1 MVQIQDRLTGQAHC
15 LVLFGLEDVQQSLAE
30 ARGVFSLVGVS
41 VLCFVVR
48 VVDGS
53 TFRKSSS
60 AWRRASALADRVAW
74 MRVLRAAASMV
85 ECEYWIPRLCV
96 QTIVLCV
103 NVTGAPSRI
112 SIANGQPGRLLSVMA
127 LKLAWVQGLA
137 VAFFDHRKD
146 SGAKPSN
153 STSCPTLPPATPGH
167 TNKTGTVSEFCFVTR
182 SLQS

>member
-1 MVQIQDRLTGQAHC
+1 MVQRQDRLTGQAHC
-15 LVLFGLEDVQQSLAE
+15 LVLFGLENVQQSLAE
-30 ARGVFSLVGVS
+30 ARSVFSLVGVS
-41 VLCFVVR
+41 VVCLVVWF
-48 VVDGS
+48 VDGS

-85 ECEYWIPRLCV
+85 ELEYWIPRLCV
-96 QTIVLCV
+96 RIVVLCV
-103 NVTGAPSRI
+103 NVTGAPPKFQLQMVSLVG
-112 SIANGQPGRLLSVMA
+112 SLSVMA

-153 STSCPTLPPATPGH
+153 STSCPTLPPATPAH
-167 TNKTGTVSEFCFVTR
+167 TTKQEPFRISA
-182 SLQS
+182 S